1 MRYRSHRFA
10 KRVGA
15 ITPLAALLCAFLLG
29 MVAFAVDT
37 SWIVLT
43 RSELQNA
50 ADSAALAGAGQLMTG
65 YVQYNLP
72 NQTSGQKTALI
83 NSAITKA
90 KAAATQY
97 AAYHTAGGVANLAL
111 NDADIQVGLLDATG
125 TFTPSAGSGPYPNT
139 VRVLMRRDGQANQS
153 LRLFFAPVLGIATM
167 DVNAPASATC
177 YAGTISGFSTASGL
191 NASLLPVTYDVN
203 NWNAFLKTGLNPDGL
218 SMVDGSGNPEIQVYP
233 SIKNSGNF
241 GELSLNDSHNGA
253 STTANWIANGAAPS
267 DIQVLSD
274 NNLIPLSNHPAN
286 TWDWQGNP
294 GFKASNVAEINAQA
308 GKTYLLPLFQPV
320 SSDPLNYQA
329 GVGQGA
335 NFSYDIVQFVAV
347 TIMPVT
353 DSNRQVVVQPAAY
366 IAPTAYFAPGS
377 VVPMGTETNPW
388 QTTTFAAPKLSS

>member
-1 MRYRSHRFA
+1 
-10 KRVGA
+10 
-15 ITPLAALLCAFLLG
+15 
-29 MVAFAVDT
+29 
-37 SWIVLT
+37 
-43 RSELQNA
+43 
-50 ADSAALAGAGQLMTG
+50 
-65 YVQYNLP
+65 
-72 NQTSGQKTALI
+72 
-83 NSAITKA
+83 
-90 KAAATQY
+90 
-97 AAYHTAGGVANLAL
+97 
-111 NDADIQVGLLDATG
+111 
-125 TFTPSAGSGPYPNT
+125 
-139 VRVLMRRDGQANQS
+139 
-153 LRLFFAPVLGIATM
+153 
-167 DVNAPASATC
+167 
-177 YAGTISGFSTASGL
+177 
-191 NASLLPVTYDVN
+191 VTYDVN

-253 STTANWIANGAAPS
+253 STTANWIANGTAPS